1 MRSVK
6 DQEHSSL
13 YLVDNFFL
21 SQQEISPHSVPTQ
34 LEKHQKIPV
43 CIGSIVVT
51 FYPFTSCV
59 GEESQKKKFKQTL
72 HSILMNIL
80 KESDSYLDFQQIFQR
95 IKNYQ
100 TF

>member
-1 MRSVK
+1 MEW
-6 DQEHSSL
+6 DSS
-13 YLVDNFFL
+13 
-21 SQQEISPHSVPTQ
+21 
-34 LEKHQKIPV
+34 
-43 CIGSIVVT
+43 
-51 FYPFTSCV
+51 V
-59 GEESQKKKFKQTL
+59 GEESKKKEKFNQTL